1 MFSRDPYYEP
11 LVWFMIAFIKN
22 QPFPSRYAAVY
33 MHISV
38 WFMIAFI
45 KNQPFP
51 SRYAAVYM
59 HISYILN
66 SYFLQTLHA
75 FR

>member
-11 LVWFMIAFIKN
+11 L
-22 QPFPSRYAAVY
+22 
-33 MHISV
+33 V